1 MGYLVDP
8 VPVGIYLLII
18 YMIIDCI
25 RNRRAELMR
34 RVMFYSFVVYLLY
47 VLRYTT
53 GGFLYPPRSGTII
66 IQLRPLQFILDWVSE
81 YQRGGLSWSFWSS
94 VKLTLYNVIMLL
106 PLGVYLKV
114 LYNVN
119 TIKKAAA
126 IILLGSAFI
135 ETCQLV
141 FSYSGLVFP
150 RTFNIDDIMLNT
162 LGGVAGYCISA
173 AVLQKWFSRF
183 LPGGEGPGD
192 NKCQDAGHP

>member
-8 VPVGIYLLII
+8 VPVGICLLIV

-25 RNRRAELMR
+25 RNRRAELLR
-34 RVMFYSFVVYLLY
+34 RMMFYSFVVYMLY

-66 IQLRPLQFILDWVSE
+66 IQLRPLQFISDWVCE
-81 YQRGGLSWSFWSS
+81 YQRGGLSWSFWNS

-106 PLGVYLKV
+106 PLGVYLRV
-114 LYNVN
+114 LYNVKE
-119 TIKKAAA
+119 IKKAAV
-126 IILLGSAFI
+126 IVLLGSVSI

-141 FSYSGLVFP
+141 FTYSGLVFP

-162 LGGVAGYCISA
+162 LGGVAGYYISA
-173 AVLQKWFSRF
+173 ASLQKWFPRF
-183 LPGGEGPGD
+183 LPGGKGPGD
-192 NKCQDAGHP
+192 NKCGAPGT